1 MAQLSLPREDSR
13 LNPCCIEI
21 VDTIKLRE
29 RPYKHEGF
37 IFKVELREGKIEGDN
52 LHTLHLCGSCGKVLG
67 TCPICGNYYG
77 YPICFPRLG
86 EKGRGR
92 VLLCRECST
101 RYMHETL
108 LRPLKHLRR

>member
-1 MAQLSLPREDSR
+1 MMPEDYK
-13 LNPCCIEI
+13 LNPCCIKI

-37 IFKVELREGKIEGDN
+37 IFKVELQEGKIKGDD
-52 LHTLHLCGSCGKVLG
+52 LHTLHLCSSCGKVLG

-77 YPICFPRLG
+77 FPTYLPRIG

-92 VLLCRECST
+92 ILLCKDCHL
-101 RYMHETL
+101 RYEHEL
-108 LRPLKHLRR
+108 LSRPLKRFRR